1 MCVALFE
8 PANTKVG
15 TLKHIPR
22 ALTLGGHGH
31 VSGVMWA
38 SIQAPEGQHAP
49 SPVCTSEHLL
59 CPQPCDGLPRRPGRW
74 RQHTSP
80 GPVRRGRRG
89 GGGPGDELPG
99 KEPGHPRSCPLSMQP
114 WPPPLLR
121 NLL

>member
-38 SIQAPEGQHAP
+38 RIQAPGGQHAP

-89 GGGPGDELPG
+89 GGGPEMSSRGRSRATGGAALCLCSPG
-99 KEPGHPRSCPLSMQP
+99 CHLS
-114 WPPPLLR
+114 
-121 NLL
+121 

>member
-38 SIQAPEGQHAP
+38 RIRPLGGSTLLRPCVPPSTCSAH
-49 SPVCTSEHLL
+49 SPVM
-59 CPQPCDGLPRRPGRW
+59 G
-74 RQHTSP
+74 SP
-80 GPVRRGRRG
+80 GGQGDG
-89 GGGPGDELPG
+89 GSTPALG
-99 KEPGHPRSCPLSMQP
+99 Q
-114 WPPPLLR
+114 
-121 NLL
+121 